1 VFLVSIPIAYATT
14 PATAHLF
21 WLAYPLIAWLI
32 RRWGVPRPAGSGD
45 SARPR

>member
-1 VFLVSIPIAYATT
+1 MQAT

-32 RRWGVPRPAGSGD
+32 RRWGVPRPAASDD
-45 SARPR
+45 SAPPH